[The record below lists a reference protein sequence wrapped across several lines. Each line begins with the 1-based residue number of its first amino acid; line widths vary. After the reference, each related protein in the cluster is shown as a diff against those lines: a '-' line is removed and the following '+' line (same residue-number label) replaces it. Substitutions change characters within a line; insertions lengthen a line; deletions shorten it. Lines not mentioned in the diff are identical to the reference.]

1 MTFFY
6 SAEARPQQCN
16 VSLIEHLAGKKS
28 DDVIRT
34 VRGTCNG
41 SLTELHT
48 LSTAKMTGGIHSY
61 SCLPENEIEVGERA
75 YVNITIRGNTDMLL
89 ELLYTVYFMF
99 FLFLL

>member
-6 SAEARPQQCN
+6 SAEARPQECN
-16 VSLIEHLAGKKS
+16 VSLIG
-28 DDVIRT
+28 DVIKT

-61 SCLPENEIEVGERA
+61 SCLPENENGIGERA
-75 YVNITIRGNTDMLL
+75 YVNITIQGNTDMLL
-89 ELLYTVYFMF
+89 E
-99 FLFLL
+99 